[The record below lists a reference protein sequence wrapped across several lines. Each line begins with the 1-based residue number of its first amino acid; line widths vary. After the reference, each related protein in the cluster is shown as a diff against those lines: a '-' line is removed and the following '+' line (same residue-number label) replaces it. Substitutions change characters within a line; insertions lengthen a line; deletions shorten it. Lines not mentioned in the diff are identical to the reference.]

1 MNRIYKTIWNVA
13 TQSWTVAGELASAKG
28 KSASKTV
35 STLAALSVASV
46 LGVSSAMAEPT
57 IATEAAGANNDNNI
71 VTKQGRTVIIINN
84 GGDVKTESDTTE
96 KAKNIIVI
104 GSQNR
109 QVYDDQILIG
119 YGFNS
124 PGKDYSQ
131 NGKSAGKAGD
141 VAIGNRITLGGSDSS
156 GPKAQD
162 SFSTAVGYASQAVGP
177 VVAMGVGARSDMA
190 AFGGWKSVKEGV
202 VAVGPF
208 ALGANNQNS
217 STAVGALSAANHNYA
232 VSLGALSGAAND
244 WEDRGLGEQFEPSQ
258 SGKTQEEREAASM
271 YKIREGAYATN
282 REFAPTSVGY
292 KAAARGYSST
302 AIGQQAL
309 TGSAHTKNGWNS
321 TAVGVGAHAVKD
333 NSLALGDQAI
343 AGGLTADE
351 IAKLD
356 DEITRLGELKNLAVK
371 RLGDAEVAL
380 QGNASAENK
389 FKVASATAA
398 LERIKLAI
406 ERAEHDKKLKSENNS
421 NTQFSIAVGSN
432 AQATNYRATA
442 IGRMSRAKG
451 YSSNAIGNQALA
463 TGKNSNAIGST
474 TTDEGKDTVIKATK
488 ATGENSIA
496 FGTGVGSNANNTI
509 GIGSLSDVNGAN
521 SIAVGNSNQVSAE
534 NVTVVGNNIAVNNEN
549 GKTRN
554 GAVVLGDS
562 SDGSV
567 TVKAVNSA
575 TVGKTTYSGFKGNL
589 SGKDTDGKPVDAAG
603 DKQGRFV
610 SIGKSGEERQIKH
623 VAAGEISENS
633 TDAING
639 SQLYGM
645 TSALDTRVTKNEGDI
660 KNLDGRVT
668 KNEGDIKNL
677 DGRVTKNEGDI
688 TNINTKLGDINT
700 NVKALGN
707 RAWTISDGK
716 NENSIKNDK
725 VTFKGENGVTV
736 SLGKDNTVTI
746 KGGLTDADKQNI
758 ANDISNNIENVLNN
772 KDVGFAIKQNG
783 KNTLDANGNPL
794 AKTEKVTPKDTINFV
809 NGNGT
814 TVKVVTKKG
823 ENKPGENKAA
833 DETTISV
840 NVDAIKYTN
849 KDGKDIIQE
858 DGKYFVVDKDGNKT
872 AIDEKDVVMNITNP
886 KGGDTIINNLKD
898 GEVSENSKEAV
909 NGKQLHAVDKK
920 VNENTKSI
928 NNLAGQVNENKQNI
942 SNLGDRINNINST
955 INNVVGDQVKNINNR
970 VDGVENRVN
979 QLDNK
984 INNVDKRVNHL
995 DNKISN
1001 VDKRASRGIATAGA
1015 MGMLPQ
1021 PHISGRSMVS
1031 AATTSYRGQQ
1041 SLAVGYSRLSDNGKH
1056 IIKFSGASNLS
1067 GKKDAMVGAAYG
1079 YQW

>member
-1 MNRIYKTIWNVA
+1 MNRIYKTIWNAA

-35 STLAALSVASV
+35 STLAALSIASV
-46 LGVSSAMAEPT
+46 LGVSSAMAS
-57 IATEAAGANNDNNI
+57 TETESASGSDPNI
-71 VTKQGRTVIIINN
+71 VTKKDRTVIIINN
-84 GGDVKTESDTTE
+84 GGDVKTESDT
-96 KAKNIIVI
+96 AKKPNNIIVI

-124 PGKDYSQ
+124 PGKDYSE

-162 SFSTAVGYASQAVGP
+162 SFSTAVGYGSQAVGP

-190 AFGGWKSVKEGV
+190 AFDGWKSVKEGV

-244 WEDRGLGEQFEPSQ
+244 WEDRGLGEQFDPSQ

-356 DEITRLGELKNLAVK
+356 DEITRLGELKDLAVK

-521 SIAVGNSNQVSAE
+521 SIAVGNSNKVNAE

-549 GKTRN
+549 GKNRN

-562 SDGSV
+562 SDGEKI

-575 TVGKTTYSGFKGNL
+575 KVGEITYSGFAGNL
-589 SGKDTDGKPVDAAG
+589 KGKDTDGNPVNAAE

-610 SIGKSGEERQIKH
+610 SIGNAGNERQIKH
-623 VAAGEISENS
+623 VAAGEISDKS

-639 SQLYGM
+639 SQLYMVANQVGENKKGIDANKKGIEDNK
-645 TSALDTRVTKNEGDI
+645 TAINANKTAIDEI
-660 KNLDGRVT
+660 KGN
-668 KNEGDIKNL
+668 
-677 DGRVTKNEGDI
+677 I
-688 TNINTKLGDINT
+688 TNINQTIADNHWIIADDKGSNSKVKNGNT
-700 NVKALGN
+700 
-707 RAWTISDGK
+707 
-716 NENSIKNDK
+716 

-736 SLGKDNTVTI
+736 SLKDKTVTI

-758 ANDISNNIENVLNN
+758 ANNISDNIENVLNN
-772 KDVGFAIKQNG
+772 KGVGFAIKQNG

-794 AKTEKVTPKDTINFV
+794 TKTEKVTPKDTVNFK

-814 TVKVVTKKG
+814 TVKAVTKKG
-823 ENKPGENKAA
+823 ATSADA
-833 DETTISV
+833 DETSISV
-840 NVDAIKYTN
+840 DVDGIKFTDKNGNNVVRDDNGNYVKADANGNPTGEKVDN
-849 KDGKDIIQE
+849 KDVI
-858 DGKYFVVDKDGNKT
+858 
-872 AIDEKDVVMNITNP
+872 MNINNP
-886 KGGDTIINNLKD
+886 AGGNTVINNLQVNDGKVEAGSKD
-898 GEVSENSKEAV
+898 AV
-909 NGKQLHAVDKK
+909 NGDQLHK
-920 VNENTKSI
+920 V
-928 NNLAGQVNENKQNI
+928 AQQVN
-942 SNLGDRINNINST
+942 
-955 INNVVGDQVKNINNR
+955 KNTQDIKDINNR
-970 VDGVENRVN
+970 LGDIDGKMGKLN
-979 QLDNK
+979 NK
-984 INNVDKRVNHL
+984 IDG
-995 DNKISN
+995 

>member
-1 MNRIYKTIWNVA
+1 MNRIYKTIWNTA
-13 TQSWTVAGELASAKG
+13 TQSWTVAGELVSAKG

-35 STLAALSVASV
+35 STLAALSVVSV
-46 LGVSSAMAEPT
+46 LGVSSAMAET
-57 IATEAAGANNDNNI
+57 KATEAAGANNDNNI
-71 VTKQGRTVIIINN
+71 VTKQDRTVIIINN

-190 AFGGWKSVKEGV
+190 AFAGWKSVKDGV

-244 WEDRGLGEQFEPSQ
+244 WEDRGLGEQFDPSQ
-258 SGKTQEEREAASM
+258 SGKTQEQREAASM
-271 YKIREGAYATN
+271 YKIREGAYTTN
-282 REFAPTSVGY
+282 LEVAPTSVGY

-351 IAKLD
+351 IAKLG
-356 DEITRLGELKNLAVK
+356 DEIKRLEGLEKIATTRLA
-371 RLGDAEVAL
+371 DAEDRL
-380 QGNASAENK
+380 KTEKTDTNPNAGPSAENK

-406 ERAEHDKKLKSENNS
+406 ERAKHDQKLASENNS
-421 NTQFSIAVGSN
+421 NTQFSIAVGSH

-451 YSSNAIGNQALA
+451 YSSNAIGNQAVA

-474 TTDEGKDTVIKATK
+474 TTEDGKDNVIKATQ

-521 SIAVGNSNQVSAE
+521 SIAVGNSNKVNAE

-575 TVGKTTYSGFKGNL
+575 TLGKTTYAGFKGNL
-589 SGKDTDGKPVDAAG
+589 GGEDTDGKPADAAG

-610 SIGKSGEERQIKH
+610 SIGKKGEERQIKH
-623 VAAGEISENS
+623 VAAGEISKDS

-645 TSALDTRVTKNEGDI
+645 TSALDTRVTKNEDDI
-660 KNLDGRVT
+660 AD
-668 KNEGDIKNL
+668 
-677 DGRVTKNEGDI
+677 
-688 TNINTKLGDINT
+688 INTKLGDINKNVT
-700 NVKALGN
+700 NLDN
-707 RAWTISDGK
+707 RAWTISDGT
-716 NENSIKNDK
+716 NNSPIKDEK

-736 SLGKDNTVTI
+736 NLDKDSNTVTI
-746 KGGLTDADKQNI
+746 RGGLTDADKQNI

-772 KDVGFAIKQNG
+772 NDVGFAIKQNG

-794 AKTEKVTPKDTINFV
+794 TKTEKVTPKDTVNFK

-814 TVKVVTKKG
+814 TVKAVTKKG
-823 ENKPGENKAA
+823 ATPTAS
-833 DETTISV
+833 DETSISV
-840 NVDAIKYTN
+840 DVDGIKFTDKNGNNVVRDDNGDYVKVDANGNPTGEKVDN
-849 KDGKDIIQE
+849 KDVI
-858 DGKYFVVDKDGNKT
+858 
-872 AIDEKDVVMNITNP
+872 MNINNP
-886 KGGDTIINNLKD
+886 AGGNTVINNLQVNGGKVEAGSKD
-898 GEVSENSKEAV
+898 AV
-909 NGKQLHAVDKK
+909 NGDQLHK
-920 VNENTKSI
+920 VAQQLNQ
-928 NNLAGQVNENKQNI
+928 NNHALN
-942 SNLGDRINNINST
+942 
-955 INNVVGDQVKNINNR
+955 
-970 VDGVENRVN
+970 
-979 QLDNK
+979 NK
-984 INNVDKRVNHL
+984 IDG
-995 DNKISN
+995 

-1021 PHISGRSMVS
+1021 PHISGRSMMA

-1056 IIKFSGASNLS
+1056 IIKFSGASNLA